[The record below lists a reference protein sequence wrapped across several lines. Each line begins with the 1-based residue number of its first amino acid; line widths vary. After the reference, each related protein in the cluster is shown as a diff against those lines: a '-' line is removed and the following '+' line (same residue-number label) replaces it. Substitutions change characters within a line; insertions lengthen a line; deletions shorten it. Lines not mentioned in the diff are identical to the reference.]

1 MIAREIIRDLGEDP
15 DKVCRRKDHIV
26 LKLEKPWLPSV
37 SSSSA
42 SSTTKL
48 PQGLSFDDKG
58 HLITT
63 TADAF
68 VKNRGFLRHHRVVAA
83 LFSGCASFDEC
94 RPLGASAGLVL
105 YNVKTLVVVHNR
117 DFVRTLIDLF
127 RSVATLVLHHDM
139 RLQMP
144 GDAWRDIGGAHPQ
157 LNRLIGSTPALGSRN
172 LFLSAATI
180 CGLLG
185 DCPYLCELQ
194 TSLHEIL
201 SPANS
206 LASMLLAACP
216 SLHTSWSLILGADVE
231 RHDGT
236 TGAVWD
242 ITPEHVF
249 QTKKFFPSL
258 RRMEVTTTHSQTIAA
273 IGVFDQLTDLSLM
286 FIAQGTL
293 CSFQGP
299 VEDALRNL
307 PLKHLSLKF
316 FKDVSLAAVAKH
328 WPSLETLSLPEC
340 SVIENDADD
349 LIPGSFAGLVNL
361 RLGANIAIP
370 TFKSL
375 LGATRRLISLCLDAD
390 LLVTSFVSH
399 CSHGSLPRLERLV
412 LRTEHTLK
420 VLDLTVKALQFL
432 VEALP
437 ALRYVVTDSYDLRLF
452 FENVMPHV
460 TPRLDP
466 VHDMR
471 RRVPTHRRD
480 SEGFLAECDDANQA
494 REMNGGIKLACLT
507 GNDVEQ

>member
-1 MIAREIIRDLGEDP
+1 MI
-15 DKVCRRKDHIV
+15 
-26 LKLEKPWLPSV
+26 
-37 SSSSA
+37 
-42 SSTTKL
+42 
-48 PQGLSFDDKG
+48 GLSLDDKG

-63 TADAF
+63 TTNAF
-68 VKNRGFLRHHRVVAA
+68 VENRGFLSDHRVVAA

-94 RPLGASAGLVL
+94 RPLGAAAGLVL
-105 YNVKTLVVVHNR
+105 YNAKTLVVVHNR

-127 RSVATLVLHHDM
+127 RSVETLVLHHDL

-144 GDAWRDIGGAHPQ
+144 GAAWRDIGGTYPQ
-157 LNRLIGSTPALGSRN
+157 LKRLIGSTPALGSRN
-172 LFLSAATI
+172 LFLCAATI
-180 CGLLG
+180 CGLLV
-185 DCPYLCELQ
+185 DCPYP
-194 TSLHEIL
+194 IRWR
-201 SPANS
+201 
-206 LASMLLAACP
+206 ACYWRHAP

-231 RHDGT
+231 RYDGT

-249 QTKKFFPSL
+249 ETKQFFPSS

-316 FKDVSLAAVAKH
+316 FKD
-328 WPSLETLSLPEC
+328 
-340 SVIENDADD
+340 NDADD

-361 RLGANIAIP
+361 RLGADIAIP

-375 LGATRRLISLCLDAD
+375 LGATRRLISLCLDAN

-420 VLDLTVKALQFL
+420 VLCLTVKALQFL

-460 TPRLDP
+460 TLDWTQCTTCTAEFPRIDE
-466 VHDMR
+466 
-471 RRVPTHRRD
+471 TQRD
-480 SEGFLAECDDANQA
+480 FWQKA
-494 REMNGGIKLACLT
+494 MTPIKR
-507 GNDVEQ
+507 GR

>member
-15 DKVCRRKDHIV
+15 DKVCKREDYVV
-26 LKLEKPWLPSV
+26 LKLENPWLPSV

-48 PQGLSFDDKG
+48 PQGLSLDDKG

-63 TADAF
+63 TANAF
-68 VKNRGFLRHHRVVAA
+68 VENRGFLKDHRVVAA

-94 RPLGASAGLVL
+94 RPLGAAVGLVL

-117 DFVRTLIDLF
+117 DLVRTLIDLF
-127 RSVATLVLHHDM
+127 RSVETLVLHHDL

-144 GDAWRDIGGAHPQ
+144 EDAWRDIGGTHPQ
-157 LNRLIGSTPALGSRN
+157 LKQLIGSTPALGSRN

-201 SPANS
+201 RPANS
-206 LASMLLAACP
+206 LASMLLAARP

-231 RHDGT
+231 RYDGT
-236 TGAVWD
+236 TGVVWD

-299 VEDALRNL
+299 VED
-307 PLKHLSLKF
+307 
-316 FKDVSLAAVAKH
+316 
-328 WPSLETLSLPEC
+328 
-340 SVIENDADD
+340 
-349 LIPGSFAGLVNL
+349 
-361 RLGANIAIP
+361 
-370 TFKSL
+370 
-375 LGATRRLISLCLDAD
+375 
-390 LLVTSFVSH
+390 
-399 CSHGSLPRLERLV
+399 
-412 LRTEHTLK
+412 TLK
-420 VLDLTVKALQFL
+420 KPPTEAPVTQVLQGCQSCRCRQAL
-432 VEALP
+432 AKP
-437 ALRYVVTDSYDLRLF
+437 G
-452 FENVMPHV
+452 
-460 TPRLDP
+460 DP
-466 VHDMR
+466 VAARMLS
-471 RRVPTHRRD
+471 HR
-480 SEGFLAECDDANQA
+480 E
-494 REMNGGIKLACLT
+494 
-507 GNDVEQ
+507 

>member
-1 MIAREIIRDLGEDP
+1 ML
-15 DKVCRRKDHIV
+15 
-26 LKLEKPWLPSV
+26 
-37 SSSSA
+37 
-42 SSTTKL
+42 
-48 PQGLSFDDKG
+48 
-58 HLITT
+58 
-63 TADAF
+63 
-68 VKNRGFLRHHRVVAA
+68 
-83 LFSGCASFDEC
+83 
-94 RPLGASAGLVL
+94 
-105 YNVKTLVVVHNR
+105 
-117 DFVRTLIDLF
+117 
-127 RSVATLVLHHDM
+127 
-139 RLQMP
+139 

-157 LNRLIGSTPALGSRN
+157 LNRLISSTPALGSRN

-180 CGLLG
+180 RGLLG

-206 LASMLLAACP
+206 LASMLLAARP

-231 RHDGT
+231 RYDGT

-293 CSFQGP
+293 HMCSFQGP
-299 VEDALRNL
+299 VEDTLKNV

-328 WPSLETLSLPEC
+328 WPSLETLSMPEC

-361 RLGANIAIP
+361 RLGADIAIP
-370 TFKSL
+370 TLESL
-375 LGATRRLISLCLDAD
+375 LGASRRLISLCLDAD
-390 LLVTSFVSH
+390 LLVTSFVNR
-399 CSHGSLPRLERLV
+399 CSHGLLPRLERLV

-420 VLDLTVKALQFL
+420 VLCLTVKALQFL

-437 ALRYVVTDSYDLRLF
+437 AFRYVVTDSYDLRVF
-452 FENVMPHV
+452 FQNHMPYV
-460 TPRLDP
+460 TLNWTQCTICSAEFPRIDETQ
-466 VHDMR
+466 R
-471 RRVPTHRRD
+471 
-480 SEGFLAECDDANQA
+480 GF
-494 REMNGGIKLACLT
+494 
-507 GNDVEQ
+507 

>member
-15 DKVCRRKDHIV
+15 DKVCRRKDHVV
-26 LKLEKPWLPSV
+26 LKLEKPWLPSL

-42 SSTTKL
+42 SSTPKL
-48 PQGLSFDDKG
+48 PQGLSLERQRPP
-58 HLITT
+58 HHHYRQRIRREPRASSVTT
-63 TADAF
+63 VWWLPCFPA
-68 VKNRGFLRHHRVVAA
+68 VLR
-83 LFSGCASFDEC
+83 ST
-94 RPLGASAGLVL
+94 SAGRWAQLRDL
-105 YNVKTLVVVHNR
+105 YCTTSRTLVVVHNR

-127 RSVATLVLHHDM
+127 RSVETLVLHHDL

-206 LASMLLAACP
+206 LASMLLAARP

-231 RHDGT
+231 RYDGK

-299 VEDALRNL
+299 VEDTLKNL

-361 RLGANIAIP
+361 RLGAGIAIP

-420 VLDLTVKALQFL
+420 VL
-432 VEALP
+432 
-437 ALRYVVTDSYDLRLF
+437 
-452 FENVMPHV
+452 
-460 TPRLDP
+460 
-466 VHDMR
+466 
-471 RRVPTHRRD
+471 
-480 SEGFLAECDDANQA
+480 
-494 REMNGGIKLACLT
+494 
-507 GNDVEQ
+507 